1 MGKRKKSEDV
11 IVPNYNGLLEEV
23 RLLSDLQPGGAFL
36 EDKTQMS
43 PTTREGGGKSKSP
56 HKSEHE
62 SGTPGAKS
70 KEEEEEPVI
79 EDNPVKTAIEIEKSY
94 HCCEKKHSEDLR
106 QSEPTSDEMTKNK
119 KEGKKSFRAKIL
131 HTASRRSGVLQ
142 VDDVTIR
149 GERHFLKKIERH
161 KHRRL
166 ERYCICPVTKWL
178 LFKERMS
185 QVGSVL
191 LRTGRCCRIVCC
203 PPLCYLM
210 PQIALW
216 PPPNEY
222 FFYVDN
228 VPPRERKEI
237 EGQAEAIEIAERKK
251 KIPKIL
257 RANKKAFQLKE
268 ALRIG
273 HRHPC
278 ADDIEDVEAFIVRTR
293 RNNYVACVRI
303 PVSGIPRYSIL
314 YSHPNASDLS
324 DHLVGVPNLIDMARF
339 HKCDVYSYDYCGYG
353 ISSGYASESNMKA
366 DIRAVYDN
374 LLNERG
380 IPPDQIVLIGY
391 SIGCFAS
398 VDLAC
403 SITRP
408 PAGLILQSPPAS
420 VLRVLLWERACFK
433 KPFERQSCCADR
445 FCTYDKIAGVRV
457 PILVIHGEDDRTVP
471 LVHGKA
477 VCQKA
482 VNRAAP
488 LWLRAS
494 HDNVENCRETWLRI
508 RKFIKYELKYGIPS
522 HGNQEAQ

>member
-1 MGKRKKSEDV
+1 
-11 IVPNYNGLLEEV
+11 
-23 RLLSDLQPGGAFL
+23 
-36 EDKTQMS
+36 
-43 PTTREGGGKSKSP
+43 
-56 HKSEHE
+56 
-62 SGTPGAKS
+62 
-70 KEEEEEPVI
+70 
-79 EDNPVKTAIEIEKSY
+79 
-94 HCCEKKHSEDLR
+94 
-106 QSEPTSDEMTKNK
+106 
-119 KEGKKSFRAKIL
+119 
-131 HTASRRSGVLQ
+131 
-142 VDDVTIR
+142 
-149 GERHFLKKIERH
+149 LK
-161 KHRRL
+161 
-166 ERYCICPVTKWL
+166 
-178 LFKERMS
+178 
-185 QVGSVL
+185 
-191 LRTGRCCRIVCC
+191 
-203 PPLCYLM
+203 
-210 PQIALW
+210 IALW

-237 EGQAEAIEIAERKK
+237 EGHAEAIEIAERKK

-257 RANKKAFQLKE
+257 RVLE
-268 ALRIG
+268 MIRG
-273 HRHPC
+273 HPC

-366 DIRAVYDN
+366 DIRAVYDVIFFTCAKRN
-374 LLNERG
+374 
-380 IPPDQIVLIGY
+380 PDQIVLIGY

-482 VNRAAP
+482 AAP

-508 RKFIKYELKYGIPS
+508 RKFIK
-522 HGNQEAQ
+522 